1 MSLAELRIGADGVGY
16 LTLNRPEAL
25 NAIDIPTAEAIRD
38 ATADLAAR
46 DLRCLVLR
54 GAGRAFVAGGDV
66 KRFADDFTRSADVI
80 DALLDCLH
88 PAILALQALDAPV
101 VASVHGAVA
110 GAGLSLMAGAD
121 LIVAAE
127 STRFLMAYDRI
138 GAAPDCGGTW
148 FLPRRLGRANAA
160 RLMLLGET
168 WDADRALA
176 AGLVDRVVPDADL
189 AAATAELAA
198 QLAARP
204 TRALGAWKRLTAA
217 AFATPLAQHLEA
229 ERAAFRTATGTKDF
243 REGVTAFLARREPA
257 FTGR

>member
-1 MSLAELRIGADGVGY
+1 MSLADLDVGADGVGY
-16 LTLNRPEAL
+16 LSLNRPEAL
-25 NAIDIPTAEAIRD
+25 NAIDIPTAQAIRD

-66 KRFADDFTRSADVI
+66 KRFADDFARSADVI

-121 LIVAAE
+121 LIIAAE

-148 FLPRRLGRANAA
+148 FLPRRLGPSSAA

-168 WDADRALA
+168 WDAGQALA
-176 AGLVDRVVPDADL
+176 AGLVDRVVPDAGL
-189 AAATAELAA
+189 AAATDDLAL
-198 QLAARP
+198 QLATRP
-204 TRALGAWKRLTAA
+204 TRALGAWKRLSTA
-217 AFATPLAQHLEA
+217 AFATPLARHLEA
-229 ERAAFRTATGTKDF
+229 ERSAFRAATNTADF

>member
-1 MSLAELRIGADGVGY
+1 MSLAELEIGADGVGY

-25 NAIDIPTAEAIRD
+25 NAIDIPTAQALHEAVTGL
-38 ATADLAAR
+38 ATR

-66 KRFADDFTRSADVI
+66 KRFADDFACSADVI
-80 DALLDCLH
+80 DALLDHLH

-121 LIVAAE
+121 LVVAAE
-127 STRFLMAYDRI
+127 GTRFLMAYDRI
-138 GAAPDCGGTW
+138 GTAPDCGGTW
-148 FLPRRLGRANAA
+148 FLPRRLGPGAAA

-168 WDADRALA
+168 WDAMEAQA
-176 AGLVDRVVPDADL
+176 VGLVDRVVPDADL
-189 AAATAELAA
+189 AAETDGLAGLLAT
-198 QLAARP
+198 RP
-204 TRALGAWKRLTAA
+204 TRALGAWKRLSAA
-217 AFATPLAQHLEA
+217 AFATPLARHLEA
-229 ERAAFRTATGTKDF
+229 ERAAFRAVTGTQDF
-243 REGVTAFLARREPA
+243 REGVTAFLARRAPA